1 MKVYELIRVRID
13 FSGRP
18 SSVMSDI
25 YEDQDYAK
33 EQMMLLGKYSEELAS
48 MCWKSINVDIKDDHY
63 AISQV
68 GTKCRI
74 EITFHEKEV
83 RTLKAYTVR
92 VPIESYKDVEVK
104 AENEDAA
111 RAIALHANVNTEDMI
126 HNIKKGKPEI
136 IPNARRVRVD
146 WDTDGEETDLPDVV
160 DVPAGFTDDRVAD
173 YISDVYGHCVNG
185 WYEVEE

>member
-1 MKVYELIRVRID
+1 MKVYELITVRID
-13 FSGRP
+13 INGRL
-18 SSVMSDI
+18 SIMSDI
-25 YEDQDYAK
+25 YEDRDYAIN
-33 EQMMLLGKYSEELAS
+33 QMMSLGKYSEELAA
-48 MCWKSINVDIKDDHY
+48 MYWKSINVDIKDDHY
-63 AISQV
+63 VIFQV

-74 EITFHEKEV
+74 EITFLEKEV
-83 RTLKAYTVR
+83 KTLNTYTVR

-111 RAIALHANVNTEDMI
+111 RSIALHANMNTEDMI
-126 HNIKKGKPEI
+126 HNIKRGKPEI

-173 YISDVYGHCVNG
+173 YISDVYGYCING

>member
-1 MKVYELIRVRID
+1 MKVYELITVRID
-13 FSGRP
+13 FNGRP
-18 SSVMSDI
+18 SVMSDI

-33 EQMMLLGKYSEELAS
+33 EQMMSLGKYSEELAS
-48 MCWKSINVDIKDDHY
+48 MYWKSINVDIKDDHY
-63 AISQV
+63 VISQV

-74 EITFHEKEV
+74 EIACHEKEV
-83 RTLKAYTVR
+83 KTLKSYTVR

-111 RAIALHANVNTEDMI
+111 RAIALHANVNTEDMV

-146 WDTDGEETDLPDVV
+146 WDTNGEETDLPDVV

-173 YISDVYGHCVNG
+173 YISDVYGYCING